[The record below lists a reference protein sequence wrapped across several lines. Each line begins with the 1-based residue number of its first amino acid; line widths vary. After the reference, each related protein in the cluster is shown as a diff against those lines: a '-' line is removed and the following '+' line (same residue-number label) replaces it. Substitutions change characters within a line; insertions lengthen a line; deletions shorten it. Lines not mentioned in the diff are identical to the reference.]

1 MEGLCSPR
9 TSTASPS
16 LVRRSTTLS
25 SLADTDLFMRHPQP
39 MWVYDPQSLKLLEV
53 NEMAVASYGYSRQE
67 FLTLTLDDIRPPGDS
82 DAMRRR
88 VAHLS
93 QDRSVGGAWR
103 HRRKDGSILWVD
115 VSSNAIFYQ
124 GRMARLVSLY
134 DVTRYKA
141 MEQERE
147 RMLAEAI
154 ERADY
159 DALTGLCNHRA
170 FHDRLKRSVER
181 HIRNGTPLAVVLM
194 DLNNFRFFNDVYGHV
209 VGDDVLRQ
217 VAHLLQGATA
227 ASEQLSALSRF
238 GGDEFAILV
247 HGDAAADVEQ
257 IGERMR
263 NVLEGVSYRPPGY
276 DQEVPLTFSV
286 GTATLP
292 VDGPGSLEFL
302 AAADARLLRDKF
314 GGVAEGAEQLRAR
327 LTNSVDG
334 FTMLDALVTAVDN
347 KDRYTRRHS
356 EDVMEYSL
364 QIARE
369 LGLDERAQYQVQ
381 VAALLHDVG
390 KIGVPDAILRKPGKL
405 TDDEYQAVKQHPMM
419 GAMMIGSVPGFEDA
433 LDATRHHHERWDGE
447 GYPFGLCG
455 EETPLVARLMAVAD
469 AYSAMTTDRP
479 YRKGMSQE
487 RALTILEDGAGTQ
500 WDPNCVAV
508 FTRARRR
515 ILS

>member
-1 MEGLCSPR
+1 M
-9 TSTASPS
+9 
-16 LVRRSTTLS
+16 
-25 SLADTDLFMRHPQP
+25 FHPQP
-39 MWVYDPQSLKLLEV
+39 MWVYDPQTLRVLEV

-67 FLTLTLDDIRPPGDS
+67 FLNLTLEDIRPPGEE
-82 DAMRRR
+82 AAVRQTVLRL
-88 VAHLS
+88 A
-93 QDRSVGGAWR
+93 QGRSPNGAWR

-115 VSSNAIFYQ
+115 VSSNGINYQ
-124 GRMARLVSLY
+124 GRAARLVSLY
-134 DVTRYKA
+134 DVTMYKA
-141 MEQERE
+141 MELERE
-147 RMLAEAI
+147 QLLSEAI

-170 FHDRLKRSVER
+170 FHDRLKGIVER
-181 HIRNGTPLAVVLM
+181 HIRHGDPVGVVLM
-194 DLNNFRFFNDVYGHV
+194 DLNNFRFFNDVYGHT

-217 VAHLLQGATA
+217 IARLLQGATA
-227 ASEQLSALSRF
+227 SSGDLSALARF
-238 GGDEFAILV
+238 GGDEFAVLV
-247 HGDAAADVEQ
+247 QGNTVSEMEQ
-257 IGERMR
+257 VGERMR
-263 NVLEGVSYRPPGY
+263 DVLTGVSYRPPGY
-276 DQEVPLTFSV
+276 EQDVPMTFSV
-286 GTATLP
+286 GTAKLP
-292 VDGPGSLEFL
+292 DDGPGTLELL
-302 AAADARLLRDKF
+302 AAADFRLARDKF
-314 GGVAEGAEQLRAR
+314 GGGAEDAEHLRDRLAR
-327 LTNSVDG
+327 SVDG

-356 EDVMEYSL
+356 EDVMTYSL

-419 GAMMIGSVPGFEDA
+419 GAMMIGSVPGFEGA

-487 RALTILEDGAGTQ
+487 RALQILEEGAGAQ
-500 WDPNCVAV
+500 WDPHCVAV
-508 FTRARRR
+508 FVQARRR
-515 ILS
+515 MLT